1 MNKITSVCVYAASSD
16 NIDSLYLA
24 AARELGDLLGRK
36 GIRVI
41 NGAGNMGLMATVSNA
56 ALSVGGEVIGVIP
69 SFMVK
74 QGWHHTGLTRLLV
87 VADMHE
93 RKQKMA
99 AMSDAVIALPGG
111 CGTLEELL
119 EIITWKQ
126 LGLYRNPI
134 LILNVK
140 GYFDPLLTMFEK
152 AMKENFMRMHQA
164 ALWEVVQT
172 PQEAVERIYTIPL
185 WDTSIS
191 KFDTV

>member
-24 AARELGDLLGRK
+24 AARELGELLGRK

-69 SFMVK
+69 SFMVE

-185 WDTSIS
+185 WNTSIS